1 VTRIGAVHHT
11 WDCNDCAGCER
22 DKTAEKLAAALA
34 RVAELEALFQRT
46 HGCHYGWVAKA
57 EEAMRLERE
66 LADVHAL
73 EEAACRLGTDTGV
86 PSQIPGFEPDGSDHL
101 HFVLMPIGARSRR
114 AAVEYLKKEGKDG

>member
-1 VTRIGAVHHT
+1 VSFTQNAFDEELEQAT
-11 WDCNDCAGCER
+11 AGLR
-22 DKTAEKLAAALA
+22 AQLAAALA
-34 RVAELEALFQRT
+34 RVAELEQ
-46 HGCHYGWVAKA
+46 
-57 EEAMRLERE
+57 E

-86 PSQIPGFEPDGSDHL
+86 PSQIPGFEPDGSDHP